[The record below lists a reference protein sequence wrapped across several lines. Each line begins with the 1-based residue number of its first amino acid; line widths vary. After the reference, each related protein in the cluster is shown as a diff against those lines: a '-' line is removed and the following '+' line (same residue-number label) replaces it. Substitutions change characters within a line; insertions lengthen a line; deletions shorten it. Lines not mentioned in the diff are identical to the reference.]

1 MRVKTS
7 LAYDIYTKQMLV
19 VDIVVPGILHTIGT
33 FVTNLKFFIY
43 AQPKTQF
50 TYFKQFVA
58 WMFLM
63 RLITQKLLAK

>member
-33 FVTNLKFFIY
+33 FVTNLKFFL
-43 AQPKTQF
+43 F
-50 TYFKQFVA
+50 
-58 WMFLM
+58 M
-63 RLITQKLLAK
+63 RNLKRNLHILSNL